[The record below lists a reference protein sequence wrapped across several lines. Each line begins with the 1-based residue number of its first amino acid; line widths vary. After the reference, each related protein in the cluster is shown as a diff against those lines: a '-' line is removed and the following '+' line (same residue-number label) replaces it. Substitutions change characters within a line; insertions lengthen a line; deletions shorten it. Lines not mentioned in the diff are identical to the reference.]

1 MQVILGMAI
10 YVSEVLVLVLVLEG
24 RVVESWRD
32 CPALFEHRKTL
43 RLGVHASLRVANAV
57 DTIDTWTLITGRHLK
72 AYLLLRLTFVM
83 YLLLIHLWAFC
94 LLAYHALDLDNENAN
109 SMTNNNLGG
118 GVFRPPINQ

>member
-1 MQVILGMAI
+1 
-10 YVSEVLVLVLVLEG
+10 
-24 RVVESWRD
+24 
-32 CPALFEHRKTL
+32 
-43 RLGVHASLRVANAV
+43 LGVHASPRVAKAV

-72 AYLLLRLTFVM
+72 AYPLLRLTFVM

-94 LLAYHALDLDNENAN
+94 LLAYHAHTLDLDNENAN